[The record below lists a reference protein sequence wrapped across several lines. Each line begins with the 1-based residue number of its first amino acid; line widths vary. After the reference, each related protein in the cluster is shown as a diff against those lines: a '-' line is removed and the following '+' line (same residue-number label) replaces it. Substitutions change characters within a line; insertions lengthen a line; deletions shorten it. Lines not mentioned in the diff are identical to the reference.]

1 MNTVRTNFG
10 GIDRKWL
17 SFFHFI
23 YTFFVTI
30 EEYFQ
35 KIYQLQPLALFK
47 FILLLFSS
55 NVYHL
60 NDHLYFGHFSKCH
73 LYYYLFLIHLARK
86 QEIIKL
92 TETILDAINGGDYET
107 YTKLCDP
114 GISAFEPE
122 TLGNLVQGMEF
133 HKYFFDNGMLIFI
146 LSNTVNTFH
155 VNQ

>member
-1 MNTVRTNFG
+1 M
-10 GIDRKWL
+10 
-17 SFFHFI
+17 
-23 YTFFVTI
+23 
-30 EEYFQ
+30 
-35 KIYQLQPLALFK
+35 
-47 FILLLFSS
+47 
-55 NVYHL
+55 YHL